1 MTIEYPE
8 IGVCGL
14 SCRLCPRYHTDT
26 KSRCQGCKSEGRMT
40 VGCPFITCAV
50 KQKEI
55 EFCGDCNGCKT
66 CERWAGH
73 RETGKRVDSF
83 ISYQK
88 LEENIAF
95 IRQNGLTDFDRVQ
108 KMREKLLRE
117 MLREYNEGRSKRYYC
132 VASTVL
138 KIDELTEA
146 LARARKDSRGMAIK
160 EKANVL
166 HSVLDEAAA
175 RRGYCLALRK

>member
-1 MTIEYPE
+1 MATMNIEYPE

-50 KQKEI
+50 KRKEV
-55 EFCGDCNGCKT
+55 EFCGDCNECKT
-66 CERWAGH
+66 CVKWAGH
-73 RETGKRVDSF
+73 RKTGKRVDSF
-83 ISYQK
+83 VSYQK

-108 KMREKLLRE
+108 KMRERLLRE
-117 MLREYNEGRSKRYYC
+117 MLQEYN
-132 VASTVL
+132 
-138 KIDELTEA
+138 
-146 LARARKDSRGMAIK
+146 
-160 EKANVL
+160 
-166 HSVLDEAAA
+166 
-175 RRGYCLALRK
+175 